1 MNQIESRARRT
12 DPSTSHAAA
21 RNAGRFANT
30 HKARILDA
38 LQLGPQTAHGIAQ
51 VTGLTVVQV
60 DRRAVEMER
69 SGLIEYI
76 KAEDGQDFSVGG
88 FRVWRAVR
96 GGV

>member
-1 MNQIESRARRT
+1 MNTEAMRARRT
-12 DPSTSHAAA
+12 DPITSHTAA
-21 RNAGRFANT
+21 RNAGRFANS
-30 HKARILDA
+30 HKGRILDA

-60 DRRAVEMER
+60 DRRASEMER

-76 KAEDGQDFSVGG
+76 KAEDGQDFCVGG

-96 GGV
+96 GAI